1 MQAGGL
7 PFGDH
12 IRSATHPEVGGGDAV
27 NGHEPPA
34 DDGGDPM
41 HGTDQSADEGGDAVS
56 GNQSAPNQDR
66 PEEDERLLAL
76 LRDLVGDDRKM
87 KTAAYLGVSYRTLDR
102 ALETGVL
109 LPRIRDAIK
118 RRELEEGGEAGLRH
132 LARVEALER
141 RAEALEERAAKLQ
154 QAQEAAG
161 ESTRA
166 AVGELT
172 RGLEDGTAAVEALAS
187 RLGRLEARQVRG
199 DHSGPAGSDTTRP
212 IDGGRGVVTLEPH
225 AGEAESYGA
234 GTGLVEE
241 WRTLVHG
248 RGEGS
253 KAEQA
258 KRRERV
264 MELEIALIGEHGL
277 ALPPNTEPLHPS
289 ERERYLGWRRRE
301 LDDLR
306 GERRRRVAL
315 RWLRRALTLGLWWR

>member
-1 MQAGGL
+1 MTGPEPPADGATEPVNGTGQ
-7 PFGDH
+7 
-12 IRSATHPEVGGGDAV
+12 SAHEGGDAV
-27 NGHEPPA
+27 NGHEPTHDEDGGAGKGTPQPA
-34 DDGGDPM
+34 DGDER
-41 HGTDQSADEGGDAVS
+41 G
-56 GNQSAPNQDR
+56 
-66 PEEDERLLAL
+66 EEKRLLAL

-102 ALETGVL
+102 ALESGVL

-141 RAEALEERAAKLQ
+141 RAEALEERAAKLE
-154 QAQEAAG
+154 QAHEAAA

-172 RGLEDGTAAVEALAS
+172 RGLEDGTAAVEALA
-187 RLGRLEARQVRG
+187 GRLARLEQQRVRG
-199 DHSGPAGSDTTRP
+199 DRSGPAVIGASESAP
-212 IDGGRGVVTLEPH
+212 ISQGVVTLEPH

-234 GTGLVEE
+234 GVALVEE
-241 WRTLVHG
+241 WRALVHG

-315 RWLRRALTLGLWWR
+315 RWLRRVLTLGLWWR

>member
-1 MQAGGL
+1 VTWTGHSAG
-7 PFGDH
+7 
-12 IRSATHPEVGGGDAV
+12 EGGDAV
-27 NGHEPPA
+27 NGHEPHPA
-34 DDGGDPM
+34 GD
-41 HGTDQSADEGGDAVS
+41 GDAVN
-56 GNQSAPNQDR
+56 GNQPAPTQDR
-66 PEEDERLLAL
+66 PDEEARLVTL

-87 KTAAYLGVSYRTLDR
+87 KTAQYLGVSYRTLDR
-102 ALETGVL
+102 ALESGVL
-109 LPRIRDAIK
+109 LPRIRDALK

-132 LARVEALER
+132 LARVEELER
-141 RAEALEERAAKLQ
+141 RAAAMEERAAKLE
-154 QAQEAAG
+154 QAQEAAA

-172 RGLEDGTAAVEALAS
+172 RGLEDGTAAMETLAGRLARVEA
-187 RLGRLEARQVRG
+187 RRGR
-199 DHSGPAGSDTTRP
+199 DHHGGGPAGSDAAGP

-234 GTGLVEE
+234 AMGLVEE
-241 WRTLVHG
+241 WRALVRR
-248 RGEGS
+248 RGEDS
-253 KAEQA
+253 RAEQA

-306 GERRRRVAL
+306 GERRRRVVL